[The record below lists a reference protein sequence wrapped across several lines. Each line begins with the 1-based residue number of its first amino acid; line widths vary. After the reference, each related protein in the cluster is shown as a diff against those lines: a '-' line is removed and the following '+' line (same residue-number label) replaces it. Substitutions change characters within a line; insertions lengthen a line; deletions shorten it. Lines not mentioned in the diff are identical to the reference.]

1 MNNNNPLPR
10 RMVQNKIKHPM
21 SGHFYST
28 MSYTNHRGNIIK
40 KFVYLNQNGI
50 QVRDKG
56 KYIYVNK
63 ETGEPISGNGKRY
76 EVNNETKELKK
87 NSNGGFILENNYNNS
102 LQKIENLSIK
112 PKKLE
117 KAPPSMMIAKSKTY
131 NVGFKGNMIPKSL
144 VFVEQK
150 SNNQSGLGSMFT
162 AGPGKQINEV
172 PTVYATN
179 KVSIKKFTPGFKIQ

>member
-1 MNNNNPLPR
+1 MSSSTKKCSLCG
-10 RMVQNKIKHPM
+10 I
-21 SGHFYST
+21 SGHTRST
-28 MSYTNHRGNIIK
+28 CP
-40 KFVYLNQNGI
+40 NQSINTPNVVSI
-50 QVRDKG
+50 W
-56 KYIYVNK
+56 NE
-63 ETGEPISGNGKRY
+63 ET
-76 EVNNETKELKK
+76 
-87 NSNGGFILENNYNNS
+87 

-117 KAPPSMMIAKSKTY
+117 KAPPSLMIAKSKTY
-131 NVGFKGNMIPKSL
+131 YVGVKGNMIPKSL

-179 KVSIKKFTPGFKIQ
+179 KVSIKKFTPGFKTQ